1 MEPEAGEAMKQLRI
15 VSDGTA
21 AGTSFELFDP
31 EAGTLEEVQLPA
43 RIIRWEM
50 PAYGESEV
58 TITFDLV
65 SMNVYRPAE
74 SVLAQID
81 LQLAQLVRL
90 RKSIIG

>member
-1 MEPEAGEAMKQLRI
+1 MKQLRI

-31 EAGTLEEVQLPA
+31 KAGTVDEVELPVRAVTWKIEANDIAHVTLEADV
-43 RIIRWEM
+43 
-50 PAYGESEV
+50 
-58 TITFDLV
+58 V
-65 SMNVYRPAE
+65 SMNVYLPAE

-90 RKSIIG
+90 KKSIVG